1 MNTSKNFK
9 IIFTTDC
16 KKEIDDIYHYISQKL
31 FAYNSAKK
39 LMKKLEDIIENLKY
53 MPESYPII
61 KEYEELNLK
70 FTVGLPAEDAIFT
83 TYCFIKSKKV
93 FYIPEDW

>member
-39 LMKKLEDIIENLKY
+39 LMKKLEDII
-53 MPESYPII
+53 
-61 KEYEELNLK
+61 
-70 FTVGLPAEDAIFT
+70 
-83 TYCFIKSKKV
+83 
-93 FYIPEDW
+93 